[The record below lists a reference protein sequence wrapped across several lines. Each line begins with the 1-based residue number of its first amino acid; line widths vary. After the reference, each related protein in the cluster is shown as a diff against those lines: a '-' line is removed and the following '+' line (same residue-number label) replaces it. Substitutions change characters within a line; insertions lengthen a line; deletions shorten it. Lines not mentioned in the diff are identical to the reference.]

1 MKQLNLLIFC
11 LLLNAAAF
19 AQVAG
24 NINYQNQVRYSENN
38 INAATPSSPDVLFS
52 VKGMANVKA
61 DTYVAIFNVTQVG
74 KTTEE
79 VNLLMDERLKQALK
93 NVGNKPSVTTFV
105 DMISFV
111 PVYEFETQKK
121 VFSKNSYNEI
131 PKGFELKKN
140 VHIRYTDPNLLNEI
154 IAGLSK
160 YEIYDLVRV
169 DYFSNQIE
177 AIKKELMAK
186 ASTLL
191 QEKLQR
197 YETLLATDLD
207 SLPKHVTDVYRMVLP
222 VERYKS
228 YQAYN
233 SSSLNLKKEAN
244 VNQADKSVTL
254 YYQPII
260 DKEFDFVLNPTIL
273 EPVIQVMYEVKLMV
287 KREVQN
293 VGEKVEKSYILVTPN
308 GDLKELKLNN

>member
-1 MKQLNLLIFC
+1 MKRLNLLVLC
-11 LLLNAAAF
+11 LLLNTAAF

-24 NINYQNQVRYSENN
+24 NINYQNQVRYTENN
-38 INAATPSSPDVLFS
+38 INAATPSNPDVLLS

-61 DTYVAIFNVTQVG
+61 DSYVAIFNVSQVG

-79 VNLLMDERLKQALK
+79 VNLLMDQRINQALK
-93 NVGNKPSVTTFV
+93 NVATKPSVTTFV

-121 VFSKNSYNEI
+121 VFSKNSYNEV

-140 VHIRYTDPNLLNEI
+140 VHISYSDPNLLNEI
-154 IAGLSK
+154 IADLSK

-169 DYFSNQIE
+169 DYFSNEIE
-177 AIKKELMAK
+177 SIKKELMIK

-197 YETLLATDLD
+197 YEILLATDLD
-207 SLPKHVTDVYRMVLP
+207 SLPKHITDVYRVVLP

-233 SSSLNLKKEAN
+233 SSSLNLKKASN
-244 VNQADKSVTL
+244 VNQVDKSVTL
-254 YYQPII
+254 YYQAII
-260 DKEFDFVLNPTIL
+260 DKEFDFVLNPTVL

-287 KREVQN
+287 KRIAPTTAP
-293 VGEKVEKSYILVTPN
+293 KVKKSYILVTPN
-308 GDLKELKLNN
+308 GDLKELKTGN